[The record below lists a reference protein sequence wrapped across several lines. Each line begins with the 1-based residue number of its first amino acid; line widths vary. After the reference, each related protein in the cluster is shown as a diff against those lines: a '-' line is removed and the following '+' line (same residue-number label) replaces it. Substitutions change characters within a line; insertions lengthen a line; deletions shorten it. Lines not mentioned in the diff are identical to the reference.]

1 MPEYNKQIGIIG
13 EYEPELCAVSG
24 KNVRGKNANTYYKGD
39 GVHYVRVLN
48 AYIDKWKDAHM
59 AYGFPEPIVQDEQ
72 PAEDE
77 VFVLEELNLVGDD
90 GVKGTV
96 TVPSSRKIVD
106 PSTLSPIVPAAR
118 PNKKE
123 SDS

>member
-1 MPEYNKQIGIIG
+1 MPDFSKQIGIIG

-24 KNVRGKNANTYYKGD
+24 KNVRGKNANTFYKGD
-39 GVHYVRVLN
+39 GKHFVRVLN
-48 AYIDKWKDAHM
+48 AYVDKWKDAHM
-59 AYGFPEPIVQDEQ
+59 HYGFPEPIIQEEQ
-72 PAEDE
+72 PAEQD
-77 VFVLEELNLVGDD
+77 VFVLEDLDSVGDS
-90 GVKGTV
+90 GIQGTV

-106 PSTLSPIVPAAR
+106 PGHFTAPIPAAR